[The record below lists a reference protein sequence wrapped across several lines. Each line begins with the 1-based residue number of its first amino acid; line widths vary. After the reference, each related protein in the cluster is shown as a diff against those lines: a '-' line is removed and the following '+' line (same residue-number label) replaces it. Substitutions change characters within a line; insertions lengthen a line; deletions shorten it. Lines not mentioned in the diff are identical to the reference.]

1 MERIHVQASYTVGS
15 DATVKRVDFI
25 ARVKDSSEGYKLSER
40 AQKAAARREGVP
52 ASQIKVTGCM
62 SN

>member
-15 DATVKRVDFI
+15 DSTVKRVDFV
-25 ARVKDSSEGYKLSER
+25 ARVKDSSDGYRLPER

-52 ASQIKVTGCM
+52 ASQIKVTGCI